1 MLLVRLN
8 GRVCMLLCI
17 VPGGPELIMV
27 SADVGYPKVSIC
39 LIFIIVYK
47 TKLHSLADS
56 GIVW

>member
-1 MLLVRLN
+1 
-8 GRVCMLLCI
+8 MLLCI